1 MSIYLLE
8 YMPHILRERIKQQK
22 INLLEMREIRIRVG
36 KPVFAT
42 NEKQEISLKNE
53 DGSSFIATDGLCES
67 MFNAINDYSLY
78 AHSDSIR
85 KGFITIRGGH
95 RIGFAGQVVTE
106 EGRVKT
112 VCNISSLNIRISH
125 EVKGVSDGIMNEL
138 YDKNGGIKNTLIISP
153 PGFGKTTML
162 RDIIRNISNGSSEK
176 KGMNVTVIDERS
188 EIAACYKGIPENDL
202 GDRCDVF
209 DGITKAE
216 GMMLALRTM
225 APRVI
230 AVDEIGG
237 EEDVNAIKQVSKCGC
252 GIIATIHGDCKEDL
266 YINKAVN
273 ILIKDKLFQK
283 YIVLGKDG
291 TSYVCS

>member
-1 MSIYLLE
+1 MYLLD
-8 YMPHILRERIKQQK
+8 YMPHELREIIYSQK
-22 INLLEMREIRIRVG
+22 IDLNKVREIRIRIG
-36 KPVFAT
+36 KPVFMLGKDGEFA
-42 NEKQEISLKNE
+42 LKNH
-53 DGSSFIATDGLCES
+53 DGVNFISTDRLCEG
-67 MFNAINDYSLY
+67 MFHSINDYSLY

-95 RIGFAGQVVTE
+95 RIGFAGHAVVE
-106 EGRVKT
+106 DGKIKT
-112 VCNISSLNIRISH
+112 ICNISSLNIRINH
-125 EVKGVSDGIMNEL
+125 EVKGVSDGIMEEM
-138 YDKNGGIKNTLIISP
+138 YDENQRIKSTLIISP

-162 RDIIRNISNGSSEK
+162 RDIVRNISNGSIGK

-202 GDRCDVF
+202 GCRCDVF
-209 DGITKAE
+209 DGMAKVE

-230 AVDEIGG
+230 AVDEIGAND
-237 EEDVNAIKQVSKCGC
+237 EIEAIRQVSKCGC
-252 GIIATIHGDCKEDL
+252 SIIATIHGEGKEDIR
-266 YINKAVN
+266 INKAVDS
-273 ILIKDKLFQK
+273 LICDRLFQN

>member
-22 INLLEMREIRIRVG
+22 INLLDMREIRIRVG

-42 NEKQEISLKNE
+42 NEKEEISLKNE
-53 DGSSFIATDGLCES
+53 DGSNFIATDRLCES

-125 EVKGVSDGIMNEL
+125 EVKGVSDGIIKEL
-138 YDKNGGIKNTLIISP
+138 YDNNGGIKNTLIISP

-162 RDIIRNISNGSSEK
+162 RDIIRNISNGSNEK

-216 GMMLALRTM
+216 GMILALRTM

-237 EEDVNAIKQVSKCGC
+237 EEDINAIKQVSKCGC
-252 GIIATIHGDCKEDL
+252 GIIATIHGDSKEDL

-273 ILIKDKLFQK
+273 TLIKDKLFQN